1 MILEHKDDTTFVHLS
16 ESLTHAEFE
25 RFNQVLDHLD
35 HAAPVCMILDMSNVT
50 FIDSSGIG
58 MLLMAQEMAEHR
70 DCACRLSGVRAGAL
84 AILEQA
90 HVSDLFDV
98 EAASTGYAHEQA
110 GSAAA

>member
-1 MILEHKDDTTFVHLS
+1 MILKQKDDTAFVHLCG
-16 ESLTHAEFE
+16 SLTHAEFGP
-25 RFNQVLDHLD
+25 FNSILDHLNRS
-35 HAAPVCMILDMSNVT
+35 APVCMVLDMSEVT

-70 DCACRLSGVRAGAL
+70 ECACRLRGVRPSAW

-98 EAASTGYAHEQA
+98 EGASPGFPLGDS